1 MRARPFSRIRRVNVV
16 ARVFLSWFPRLSWVE
31 CPLAA
36 LWLRHVFMRLFLG
49 VIVWRVS
56 ARGMGV
62 VDREIVREAA
72 RHVCVGKS
80 RESGCGGKVQ

>member
-16 ARVFLSWFPRLSWVE
+16 ARVFLTCPRRFRWYSALLRV
-31 CPLAA
+31 
-36 LWLRHVFMRLFLG
+36 LWLRHVCMRLFLG

-62 VDREIVREAA
+62 VDREGVGKAAQLVRE
-72 RHVCVGKS
+72 GKFC
-80 RESGCGGKVQ
+80 EHGCGGKVQ